1 VREKKGGMKRT
12 HVLKLDVALFTKF
25 GHGVVSNLGW
35 GKKPDKTHGLSL
47 RKVSNGMQKRPLANK
62 SKS

>member
-1 VREKKGGMKRT
+1 MKRT

-35 GKKPDKTHGLSL
+35 DKKLDKTHGL
-47 RKVSNGMQKRPLANK
+47 RA
-62 SKS
+62 